1 MTKITG
7 KDVSG
12 MVQHWLETP
21 TNGYLGSRYGQDTK
35 SLLQLPQAD
44 QSADEYI
51 AKLKSD
57 VEVLQA
63 IPANSINLYSV
74 QSIPDRLDIILE
86 VSGATFTIN

>member
-57 VEVLQA
+57 VEVLQT